1 MEECMFK
8 KHLARCRHVTEAT
21 TYLTLYN
28 YIGSYCLCQCD
39 PWHLTIDSLNDF
51 LHEQGEFYP
60 PVAGENSKLS
70 SKLRLIIQKDAM
82 DLETFTPLKIPLPP
96 AHYEQMLKCLR
107 LPLHAVELTT
117 FLGPLFWYRYV
128 VLADDDPHLQI
139 VFGKHDSR
147 KKTGTR
153 GWELILSYSF
163 KRLETTGFVKWTP
176 TADITECLSNLR
188 DCVLDISHPLL
199 IPSIIMSGLVATTD
213 EVKQREARTS
223 IRQLEKAISV
233 NDDTT
238 GVYYAKD
245 GTIDLRAVA
254 SDLTEHHRRILHRPP
269 KLYSKVIDSLEAAT
283 DCFWAN
289 IDSADKTKALDRLH
303 ATLKDRFQCHRVRL
317 VGLEKYVSISV
328 ERLNIQRSMVSFITA
343 EIAQKDAKLNLKIAG
358 DQRKIAHASKSDS
371 QAMKALSLLG
381 AAFLP
386 GTFIAS
392 IFSMSF
398 FDFQTRQYQ
407 PHVSSKIWIYFAFMI
422 PLTTAVLLGWLFW
435 DHKRRRS
442 QHFIRSAT
450 NNTGSDTE
458 MAILSELS
466 KRL

>member
-1 MEECMFK
+1 MP
-8 KHLARCRHVTEAT
+8 LAIIV
-21 TYLTLYN
+21 
-28 YIGSYCLCQCD
+28 G
-39 PWHLTIDSLNDF
+39 F
-51 LHEQGEFYP
+51 LLLKVQDLGIPNPFDGHELL
-60 PVAGENSKLS
+60 AN
-70 SKLRLIIQKDAM
+70 IQKDAK

-96 AHYEQMLKCLR
+96 AHYQQMLKCLR

-117 FLGPLFWYRYV
+117 FLGPLFWYRH
-128 VLADDDPHLQI
+128 VLLEDDDPHLQM

-163 KRLETTGFVKWTP
+163 KRRETTGFVKWTP
-176 TADITECLSNLR
+176 TADIVECLSNLR
-188 DCVLDISHPLL
+188 DCVLDICHPLL
-199 IPSIIMSGLVATTD
+199 IPSIIMSDLVATSD

-238 GVYYAKD
+238 GFYYSKD
-245 GTIDLRAVA
+245 GTIDLRTVA

-269 KLYSKVIDSLEAAT
+269 KLYSQVIDALEAAT
-283 DCFWAN
+283 DCFWAH
-289 IDSADKTKALDRLH
+289 IDPTDKTKALDRLH
-303 ATLKDRFQCHRVRL
+303 ATLKDRFHCHR
-317 VGLEKYVSISV
+317 
-328 ERLNIQRSMVSFITA
+328 VSFITA

-398 FDFQTRQYQ
+398 FDFQTR
-407 PHVSSKIWIYFAFMI
+407 
-422 PLTTAVLLGWLFW
+422 
-435 DHKRRRS
+435 
-442 QHFIRSAT
+442 
-450 NNTGSDTE
+450 
-458 MAILSELS
+458 
-466 KRL
+466 

>member
-1 MEECMFK
+1 MPLAIVVGFLLLK
-8 KHLARCRHVTEAT
+8 VQHLGIP
-21 TYLTLYN
+21 N
-28 YIGSYCLCQCD
+28 
-39 PWHLTIDSLNDF
+39 P
-51 LHEQGEFYP
+51 
-60 PVAGENSKLS
+60 
-70 SKLRLIIQKDAM
+70 IQKDAK

-96 AHYEQMLKCLR
+96 AHYQQMLKCLR

-128 VLADDDPHLQI
+128 LLEDDDPHLQM

-163 KRLETTGFVKWTP
+163 KRRETTGFVKWTP
-176 TADITECLSNLR
+176 TADIVECLSNLR
-188 DCVLDISHPLL
+188 DCVLDICHPLL
-199 IPSIIMSGLVATTD
+199 IPSIIMSDLVATSD

-238 GVYYAKD
+238 GFYYSKD
-245 GTIDLRAVA
+245 GTIDLRTVA

-269 KLYSKVIDSLEAAT
+269 KLYSQVIDALEAAT
-283 DCFWAN
+283 DCFWAH
-289 IDSADKTKALDRLH
+289 IDPTDKTKALDRLH
-303 ATLKDRFQCHRVRL
+303 ATLKDRFHCHR
-317 VGLEKYVSISV
+317 
-328 ERLNIQRSMVSFITA
+328 VSFITA

-398 FDFQTRQYQ
+398 FDFQTQA
-407 PHVSSKIWIYFAFMI
+407 HVSSKIWIYFAFMV

-435 DHKRRRS
+435 DHKRRRL
-442 QHFIRSAT
+442 QHLTRSSS
-450 NNTGSDTE
+450 NNSGSDTE
-458 MAILSELS
+458 KAIMFEIS
-466 KRL
+466 KRA

>member
-8 KHLARCRHVTEAT
+8 KHLAKCRHVTEAT
-21 TYLTLYN
+21 TYLALYN
-28 YIGSYCLCQCD
+28 YTNLSFNTLKEGD
-39 PWHLTIDSLNDF
+39 LTLDNLNDF

-60 PVAGENSKLS
+60 PVAEEKGKLS
-70 SKLRLIIQKDAM
+70 SKLRLIIQKDAK
-82 DLETFTPLKIPLPP
+82 DLETFTPLKIPLPS

-128 VLADDDPHLQI
+128 LLEDDDPHLQM

-163 KRLETTGFVKWTP
+163 KRRETTGFVKWTP
-176 TADITECLSNLR
+176 TADIVECLSNLR
-188 DCVLDISHPLL
+188 DCVLDINHPLL
-199 IPSIIMSGLVATTD
+199 IPSIIMSDLVATSD

-238 GVYYAKD
+238 GFYYSKD
-245 GTIDLRAVA
+245 GTIDLRTVA

-269 KLYSKVIDSLEAAT
+269 KLYSKVIDALEAAT
-283 DCFWAN
+283 DCFWAH
-289 IDSADKTKALDRLH
+289 IDPTDKTKALKRLH
-303 ATLKDRFQCHRVRL
+303 ATLKDRFHCHRVRL

-358 DQRKIAHASKSDS
+358 DQRRIAHASKSDS

-398 FDFQTRQYQ
+398 FDFQTQA
-407 PHVSSKIWIYFAFMI
+407 HISSKIWIYFAFMI

-442 QHFIRSAT
+442 QHLTRSSS
-450 NNTGSDTE
+450 NNSGSDTE
-458 MAILSELS
+458 KAIIFELS
-466 KRL
+466 KRE